1 VEGGGKMAIRE
12 IKIPATWVQK
22 RTNDILTHGKPP
34 VVYGTAIFGLGVG
47 PCGKTVIE
55 LDYSIDTAGVTVYQ
69 VCSDTERKTF
79 FYPMHTLTGRVEV
92 TEE

>member
-1 VEGGGKMAIRE
+1 MAIRE
-12 IKIPATWVQK
+12 IKIPARWAEIHPSGRSSSDRDAV
-22 RTNDILTHGKPP
+22 
-34 VVYGTAIFGLGVG
+34 AIFGLGVG

-55 LDYSIDTAGVTVYQ
+55 LDYSIDMAGVTVYQ